1 MAAATSAAAT
11 STAATSA
18 AQQQHQQLKQVTA
31 AAAVGKSVKEKPQAL
46 RSPSSGISIEVKF
59 LPCLRRV

>member
-1 MAAATSAAAT
+1 MAIATAAATSAKQ
-11 STAATSA
+11 
-18 AQQQHQQLKQVTA
+18 QQQHQQLKQVTA
-31 AAAVGKSVKEKPQAL
+31 PVRKSVKEKPQAV

>member
-1 MAAATSAAAT
+1 MAIATAAATSAKQ
-11 STAATSA
+11 
-18 AQQQHQQLKQVTA
+18 QQQHQQLKQVTA
-31 AAAVGKSVKEKPQAL
+31 AVRKSVKEKPQAV

>member
-1 MAAATSAAAT
+1 MAIATAAATSAT
-11 STAATSA
+11 KQMTAA
-18 AQQQHQQLKQVTA
+18 VR
-31 AAAVGKSVKEKPQAL
+31 KSVKEKPQAV